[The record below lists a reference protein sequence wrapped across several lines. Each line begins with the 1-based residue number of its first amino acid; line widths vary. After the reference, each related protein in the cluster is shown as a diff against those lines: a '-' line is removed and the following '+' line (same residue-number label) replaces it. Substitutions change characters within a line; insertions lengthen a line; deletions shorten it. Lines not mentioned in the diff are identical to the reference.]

1 MDDRRFQFG
10 LLGIMEY
17 KEIFPGMQ
25 KPPEH
30 ICKNF
35 SAGIFP
41 ERVHNF
47 YQKSQWSFYS
57 QNVKGLAYLTLVFSS
72 GAT

>member
-41 ERVHNF
+41 ERESITFIRNLNGV
-47 YQKSQWSFYS
+47 S
-57 QNVKGLAYLTLVFSS
+57 TLKMLRDWH
-72 GAT
+72 T